1 MLGMSY
7 TTLLTTNK
15 GTSLVVQWLKTLPS
29 KAGGVGSVPSRE

>member
-15 GTSLVVQWLKTLPS
+15 VTSLVVQWLKTLPS
-29 KAGGVGSVPSRE
+29 NAGGVGSIPGRQ